1 MPIELIENEMV
12 YGAKIKVVGVGG
24 AGGNVVNTMIES
36 GFQGVEFIAMNTD
49 AQALRNSKAPRK
61 FQLGEQ
67 LTRGLGAGADP
78 EVGREAA
85 LEDQDRLH
93 ELIAGADMVFIA
105 AGMGGGTGTGA
116 APVLAQ
122 VCKEAGALTV
132 AVCTRPFV
140 FEARKRHRA
149 AEEGIENL
157 KSVVDT
163 LITIPNARL
172 VSLSTERTT
181 VMEAF
186 SMADEVLLQAVK
198 GVSDLIRSNGVVNVD
213 FADVKTIMAEK
224 GVALMGVG
232 YGSGEHAAV
241 DAAHQAIS
249 SPLLDDVSIAG
260 ATSVLINV
268 TGPAD
273 LPMYAVNEASTL
285 IEEECHEDAQIIWGF
300 MTDDSLDNQARVTV
314 IATGFERSAARRPSA
329 EQRVAVAV
337 HGDADHMP
345 RGRGDRRGDGA
356 HVSGIEISKDKYDIP
371 TFYRQLD

>member
-1 MPIELIENEMV
+1 MPTIELVEAEMV

-24 AGGNVVNTMIES
+24 AGGNVVNTMIDR
-36 GFQGVEFIAMNTD
+36 GFEGVEFIAMNTD

-78 EVGREAA
+78 EIGREAA

-186 SMADEVLLQAVK
+186 SMADDVLLQAVK
-198 GVSDLIRSNGVVNVD
+198 GVSDLIRRNGVVNVD
-213 FADVKTIMAEK
+213 FADVRTIMADK

-232 YGSGEHAAV
+232 YGSGDHAAV

-268 TGPAD
+268 TGPET
-273 LPMYAVNEASTL
+273 LSMYAVHEASTL

-300 MTDDSLDNQARVTV
+300 KTDPSMEDQACVTV
-314 IATGFERSAARRPSA
+314 IATGFERTSSARRPSA
-329 EQRVAVAV
+329 EQRIARAVND
-337 HGDADHMP
+337 DAP
-345 RGRGDRRGDGA
+345 RRSRDRRGDGA